1 MLGCDNRLML
11 SVRTILDS
19 DGIGLADVT
28 CQHARGRGRPAEQTG
43 GHAIVFVRRGCF
55 LRTADGA
62 ESLLDPTL
70 AYSMNPGEEERY
82 DHPHGHGDDCTWLR
96 LDSSVA
102 AELWGGEPTLPSRP
116 LPTSPAID
124 LDHRLLLAAG
134 SRGADPHELT
144 EQAIVLAA
152 RVLEQADPQRVRA
165 GRPAT
170 TQARRAAADGAREAL
185 TANPDCSLRDLA
197 RALAL
202 SPHHLSRVFHA
213 STGHTIAR
221 YRMRLRTRAALERL
235 AGGERNLARLAAD
248 LGFADQSHLCRV
260 LRDETGRSPSSLRDI
275 VASTQTAQLHRA

>member
-1 MLGCDNRLML
+1 ML

-28 CQHARGRGRPAEQTG
+28 CQHARGPGRPAEQTG

-55 LRTADGA
+55 LRTANGV

-82 DHPHGHGDDCTWLR
+82 DHPHSDGDDCTWLR
-96 LDSSVA
+96 LDAGVA
-102 AELWGGEPTLPSRP
+102 AELWAGEPTLPSRP

-134 SRGADPHELT
+134 SRGADPHEIA

-152 RVLEQADPQRVRA
+152 RVLEQADPRRVQA

-170 TQARRAAADGAREAL
+170 AEARRAVADGAREAL

-213 STGHTIAR
+213 LTGHTIAR

-260 LRDETGRSPSSLRDI
+260 LRGETGRSPSALREV
-275 VASTQTAQLHRA
+275 VAWTQTAQVDRA